1 MDTIV
6 DIHSH
11 MLPGIDDGSPDTETS
26 IKMLAEAR
34 EQGVAIQVLTPH
46 FYRWKEDIPSFISR
60 RSASCRH
67 LAEALPRDVPA
78 LLVGS
83 ETAFFPHMSR
93 HDLSKLCINGTH
105 VLLLEMPFET
115 WDNSVAEEIAAL
127 SLDRGYEV
135 VLAHVERF
143 LGYRGNAETLKR
155 LSKLPIHMQVNAE
168 AFLSFTTRGRA
179 LKLIESGMVT
189 LLGSDAH
196 NLTNRRPNLGPA
208 RAVIERKLGRQMLSR
223 LDGKSQ
229 ALLREAI
236 EK

>member
-1 MDTIV
+1 METIV

-11 MLPGIDDGSPDTETS
+11 MLPGLDDGSPNTETS
-26 IKMLAEAR
+26 VKMLSAAR
-34 EQGVAIQVLTPH
+34 EQGVTIQVLTPH
-46 FYRWKEDIPSFISR
+46 FYRWKEDIPSFVSR
-60 RSASCRH
+60 RSESCRH
-67 LAEALPRDVPA
+67 LARGFTDEAPR

-93 HDLSKLCINGTH
+93 HDLSPLCIAGTR

-115 WDNSVAEEIAAL
+115 WDNAVAEEIAAL

-135 VLAHVERF
+135 VLAHIERF
-143 LGYRGNAETLKR
+143 LGYRGNAEKLKS
-155 LSKLPIHMQVNAE
+155 LAKLPIHMQVNAE
-168 AFLSFTTRGRA
+168 AFLSFTTRARA
-179 LKLIESGMVT
+179 LKLLESGMAT

-208 RAVIERKLGRQMLSR
+208 RAVIEKKLGRQMLSR

-229 ALLREAI
+229 TLLREAI
-236 EK
+236 ET